1 MRHEVLLANLQQWI
15 AIKFSFTLVQEIL
28 QLIRIWLGNRITH
41 GLPKKDRNPAAI
53 RHIKLH
59 GRIHDGF
66 VGGFHEVSFSL
77 FLVLRQAFTGG
88 INPAVR

>member
-1 MRHEVLLANLQQWI
+1 MANLQRRI
-15 AIKFSFTLVQEIL
+15 AVKFSFTLVQEIL

-66 VGGFHEVSFSL
+66 VGGFHGVSFSL
-77 FLVLRQAFTGG
+77 SLVLRQVFSGG
-88 INPAVR
+88 IKPAVR